1 MRNYKRIVI
10 YETFHEIMRI
20 IIINQIR
27 GVLKL
32 KQQQFNKVLKFFTI
46 LWAFTAVGLAIGT
59 VIPPALVMPIS
70 IVTLVLLVL
79 MMFSRTMRRMGRI
92 ISIIVATLTGITMF
106 SLLNF
111 YLGTLGGGLVLLIFG
126 TTAVI
131 FIVAGL
137 VGYFTKKDLSSWG
150 NILFII
156 LIGMV
161 VFSII
166 AIFVNF
172 SSFVWVI
179 VSGLGVILFTVYTI
193 FDMNQVAKNPI
204 ADEDVPMIALNLY
217 LDFINL
223 FQNLLR
229 FVYNLKEYLK

>member
-10 YETFHEIMRI
+10 HETFHEIMRI

-111 YLGTLGGGLVLLIFG
+111 YLGALGGGLVLLIFG

>member
-111 YLGTLGGGLVLLIFG
+111 YLGALGGGLVLLIFG

-172 SSFVWVI
+172 SSLVWVI

>member
-1 MRNYKRIVI
+1 
-10 YETFHEIMRI
+10 MRI
-20 IIINQIR
+20 ISINQIR
-27 GVLKL
+27 GVLHL

-79 MMFSRTMRRMGRI
+79 MMFSRTMRRMGKI

-111 YLGTLGGGLVLLIFG
+111 YLGALGGGLVLLIFG

-193 FDMNQVAKNPI
+193 FDMNQVAKHPI

>member
-1 MRNYKRIVI
+1 M
-10 YETFHEIMRI
+10 
-20 IIINQIR
+20 
-27 GVLKL
+27 

>member
-1 MRNYKRIVI
+1 
-10 YETFHEIMRI
+10 MRI

>member
-1 MRNYKRIVI
+1 MANR
-10 YETFHEIMRI
+10 
-20 IIINQIR
+20 
-27 GVLKL
+27 
-32 KQQQFNKVLKFFTI
+32 QFNKVLRFFTI
-46 LWAFTAVGLAIGT
+46 LWLFTIIGLIIG
-59 VIPPALVMPIS
+59 VFLPPALIMPIS

-79 MMFSRTMRRMGRI
+79 MMFSRTMRKMSKW

-111 YLGTLGGGLVLLIFG
+111 YLGALGGGIVLLVFG
-126 TTAVI
+126 STAVI
-131 FIVAGL
+131 FVAAGL
-137 VGYFTKKDLSSWG
+137 IGYFSKKDFSSWG

-156 LIGMV
+156 LIGMI

-172 SSFVWVI
+172 SSLVLVV
-179 VSGLGVILFTVYTI
+179 VSGLGVILFTVYTMY
-193 FDMNQVAKNPI
+193 DMNRVAKQPI
-204 ADEDVPMIALNLY
+204 LDEEVPMIALNLY

-229 FVYNLKEYLK
+229 FVYNLRKMLS

>member
-1 MRNYKRIVI
+1 MRNYKRIII

-111 YLGTLGGGLVLLIFG
+111 YLGALGGGLVLLIFG

>member
-1 MRNYKRIVI
+1 M
-10 YETFHEIMRI
+10 
-20 IIINQIR
+20 
-27 GVLKL
+27 

-79 MMFSRTMRRMGRI
+79 MMFSRTMRRMGKI

-111 YLGTLGGGLVLLIFG
+111 YLGALGGGLVLLIFG

-193 FDMNQVAKNPI
+193 FDMNQV
-204 ADEDVPMIALNLY
+204 
-217 LDFINL
+217 
-223 FQNLLR
+223 
-229 FVYNLKEYLK
+229 

>member
-111 YLGTLGGGLVLLIFG
+111 YLGALGGGLVLLIFG